1 MFTTSSQFLEAH
13 VRLVFAVERMAYV
26 AERFEEKSTQPMKAL
41 TVCLYA
47 WGAFAASLTLA
58 TLINIW
64 KVIF

>member
-1 MFTTSSQFLEAH
+1 MFTTSKDFLEVH
-13 VRLVFAVERMAYV
+13 CRMVFAVERMSAV
-26 AERFEEKSTQPMKAL
+26 AERFEEKSEQPLKAL

-47 WGAFAASLTLA
+47 WGAFAGVLTLA